1 MLISLV
7 DMEPGETGI
16 VMNIHG
22 GFGATKRIQSIGVR
36 IGKRVKKV
44 GVRFWRGPQ
53 TVLVDNFKVAIGF
66 GMAAKIFV
74 EVERSEDK

>member
-7 DMEPGETGI
+7 DMKPGETGI
-16 VMNIHG
+16 VTNIDG
-22 GFGATKRIQSIGVR
+22 GFGATRRIQSMGVR
-36 IGKRVKKV
+36 IGKKIKKL
-44 GVRFWRGPQ
+44 GAHFWRGPQ

-66 GMAAKIFV
+66 GMAAKIFI

>member
-16 VMNIHG
+16 VMKIDG
-22 GFGATKRIQSIGVR
+22 GFGATRRIQSMGVR

-44 GVRFWRGPQ
+44 GARFWRGPQ

>member
-22 GFGATKRIQSIGVR
+22 GFGATRRIQSMGVR
-36 IGKRVKKV
+36 IGKKIKKL
-44 GVRFWRGPQ
+44 GTRSWRGPQ
-53 TVLVDNFKVAIGF
+53 TVLVDNFKIAIGF
-66 GMAAKIFV
+66 GMAAKIFI

>member
-7 DMEPGETGI
+7 DMKPGETGI
-16 VMNIHG
+16 VMRIDD
-22 GFGATKRIQSIGVR
+22 GFSATKRIQSMGVR
-36 IGKRVKKV
+36 IGKKIKKL
-44 GVRFWRGPQ
+44 GAHFWRGPQ

-66 GMAAKIFV
+66 GMAAKIFI